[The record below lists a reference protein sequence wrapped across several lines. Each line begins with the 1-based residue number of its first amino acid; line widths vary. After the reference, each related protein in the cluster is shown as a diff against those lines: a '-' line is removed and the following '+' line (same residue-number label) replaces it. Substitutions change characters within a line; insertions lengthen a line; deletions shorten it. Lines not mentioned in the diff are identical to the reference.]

1 MGLSETIV
9 AAIIGASATVSAAGF
24 NLLRARTPPGTKPRR
39 GTLRSASLLA
49 VLVIASAAGGFA
61 YSEFRAQG
69 AREELARLRA
79 AMDAQLQSLVHCEE
93 RAAQPPVEPASSEA
107 LVQLAPCVRSAPEV
121 DGPAPA
127 CLAATAPI
135 TLCTQVPAAA
145 ERLGVELYS
154 RPLGD
159 PGAWQR
165 HAPADDPGGL
175 DVAFAAVADATAGGI
190 EAAAVCVDV
199 RSEDPGRTQVARLVV
214 RYRALPPR
222 EPPARVPPAAARS

>member
-24 NLLRARTPPGTKPRR
+24 HHLRARTPPGTQPRR
-39 GTLRSASLLA
+39 GTQRSASLLA

-79 AMDAQLQSLVHCEE
+79 AMDAQLQSL
-93 RAAQPPVEPASSEA
+93 
-107 LVQLAPCVRSAPEV
+107 APCVRSAPEV

-127 CLAATAPI
+127 GRAATAPI

-175 DVAFAAVADATAGGI
+175 DVAFAAVADATAGGS